1 MYYINSNGVDNRDK
15 ILIRR
20 ENMRGF
26 NKDNKK
32 LDNIIEIIDTNSNNS
47 LINIQ
52 GVDDIS
58 IENLK
63 KINGMSRVN
72 MLLQQL
78 PLSTV
83 ILQNNALNGAFKVV
97 VPEGAT
103 GTLMK
108 YKNGLL
114 GTPII
119 GENKKIVAHAGLE
132 EIKSVSLTPVMLFS
146 AISVITGQY
155 FMSKIDE
162 NLSKLEKNV
171 NEIIELIYDE
181 KESDNLA
188 IYNFFKYININ
199 LQTLIDNREMKI
211 ATLTNIQNYNNK
223 LHSNILFYSKSIK
236 RLIKDLKLV
245 TESNS
250 LSGKKLDRVQEID
263 NKIEKIMKQQHLCYQ
278 LLCIGKV
285 CEIQIAQCY
294 DKEYYSNLIKDL
306 TDIGELIDKDIN
318 TLIENVSLA
327 MLEILTKSKVAGKK
341 SIDKYKENEKKNKDF
356 QKQFELNCSSLL
368 DKFEQFK
375 CEIDKPK
382 EIYIINGDIYI
393 NNKMS

>member
-1 MYYINSNGVDNRDK
+1 
-15 ILIRR
+15 
-20 ENMRGF
+20 MRVF
-26 NKDNKK
+26 NKDDKN
-32 LDNIIEIIDTNSNNS
+32 LDNSIEILDSNSNNS

-52 GVDDIS
+52 RVEDIS
-58 IENLK
+58 IKNLK

-78 PLSTV
+78 PLSTA
-83 ILQNNALNGAFKVV
+83 ISRNNTLNGAFKVI

-132 EIKSVSLTPVMLFS
+132 EIKSISLTPVMLFS
-146 AISVITGQY
+146 AMSVITGQY
-155 FMSKIDE
+155 FMSRIDE
-162 NLSKLEKNV
+162 SLSKIEKNV
-171 NEIIELIYDE
+171 SEIIELIYDE

-188 IYNFFKYININ
+188 IYNFFKYVNIN
-199 LQTLIDNREMKI
+199 LQTLIDNREMKV

-223 LHSNILFYSKSIK
+223 LYSNILFYSKSIK

-245 TESNS
+245 IELN
-250 LSGKKLDRVQEID
+250 LLNGKKLERVEEID
-263 NKIEKIMKQQHLCYQ
+263 NRMEEIVKQQHLCYQ

-306 TDIGELIDKDIN
+306 TDIGESIDKDIN
-318 TLIENVSLA
+318 TLIENVNSA
-327 MLEILTKSKVAGKK
+327 MLEVLAKAKMAGKK
-341 SIDKYKENEKKNKDF
+341 SIDKYKENEKRNKEI
-356 QKQFELNCSSLL
+356 QKEFKVNCSNLL

-382 EIYIINGDIYI
+382 EIYVINEEVYI
-393 NNKMS
+393 DNKMS

>member
-1 MYYINSNGVDNRDK
+1 
-15 ILIRR
+15 
-20 ENMRGF
+20 
-26 NKDNKK
+26 
-32 LDNIIEIIDTNSNNS
+32 
-47 LINIQ
+47 
-52 GVDDIS
+52 
-58 IENLK
+58 
-63 KINGMSRVN
+63 

-78 PLSTV
+78 PLSTA
-83 ILQNNALNGAFKVV
+83 ISQNNALNGAFKVI

-132 EIKSVSLTPVMLFS
+132 EIKSISLTPVMLFS
-146 AISVITGQY
+146 AMSVITGQY
-155 FMSKIDE
+155 FMSRIDE
-162 NLSKLEKNV
+162 SLCKIEKNV

-188 IYNFFKYININ
+188 IYNFFKYVNIN

-236 RLIKDLKLV
+236 RLIKDLKLII
-245 TESNS
+245 EANLLAS
-250 LSGKKLDRVQEID
+250 KKLERVEEID
-263 NKIEKIMKQQHLCYQ
+263 NKMEKIVNQQHLFYQ

-306 TDIGELIDKDIN
+306 TDIGESIGKDIN
-318 TLIENVSLA
+318 TLIENVSSA
-327 MLEILTKSKVAGKK
+327 MLEVLIKAKMAGKK
-341 SIDKYKENEKKNKDF
+341 SIDKYKENEKKNKEI
-356 QKQFELNCSSLL
+356 QKQFEVNCSNLL

-382 EIYIINGDIYI
+382 EIYVINEEVYI
-393 NNKMS
+393 DNKMS

>member
-1 MYYINSNGVDNRDK
+1 M
-15 ILIRR
+15 R
-20 ENMRGF
+20 EL
-26 NKDNKK
+26 NKDDRN
-32 LDNIIEIIDTNSNNS
+32 LDNIIEILDTNSNNS
-47 LINIQ
+47 LVNIQRVEDINIK
-52 GVDDIS
+52 
-58 IENLK
+58 NLK

-83 ILQNNALNGAFKVV
+83 ISQNNALNGAFKVI

-114 GTPII
+114 GTAII

-132 EIKSVSLTPVMLFS
+132 EIKSISLTPVMLFS
-146 AISVITGQY
+146 AVSVITGQY
-155 FMSKIDE
+155 FMSRIDE
-162 NLSKLEKNV
+162 SLSKIEKNV

-188 IYNFFKYININ
+188 IYNFFKYVNIN

-223 LHSNILFYSKSIK
+223 LLSNILFYSKSIK
-236 RLIKDLKLV
+236 RLIKDLQLV
-245 TESNS
+245 KESNS
-250 LSGKKLDRVQEID
+250 LSVKKLERVDEID
-263 NKIEKIMKQQHLCYQ
+263 NKMGEFVNQQHLCYQ

-294 DKEYYSNLIKDL
+294 DNEYYSNLIEDL
-306 TDIGELIDKDIN
+306 TDIGESIGKDIN
-318 TLIENVSLA
+318 TLIENVSSA
-327 MLEILTKSKVAGKK
+327 MLEVLTKAKMAGKK
-341 SIDKYKENEKKNKDF
+341 SIDKYKENEKKNKDI
-356 QKQFELNCSSLL
+356 QKQFEVNCSSLL

-375 CEIDKPK
+375 CEIDKQK
-382 EIYIINGDIYI
+382 ELYVINEEVYID
-393 NNKMS
+393 NKVS

>member
-1 MYYINSNGVDNRDK
+1 M
-15 ILIRR
+15 R
-20 ENMRGF
+20 EF
-26 NKDNKK
+26 NKDNKN
-32 LDNIIEIIDTNSNNS
+32 LDNSIEILDTNSNNS

-52 GVDDIS
+52 RVEDIS
-58 IENLK
+58 IKNLK

-78 PLSTV
+78 PLSTA
-83 ILQNNALNGAFKVV
+83 ISQNNALNGAFKVI

-132 EIKSVSLTPVMLFS
+132 EIKSISLTPVMLFS
-146 AISVITGQY
+146 AMSVITGQY
-155 FMSKIDE
+155 FMSRIDE
-162 NLSKLEKNV
+162 SLSKIEKNV

-188 IYNFFKYININ
+188 IYNFFKYVNIN

-250 LSGKKLDRVQEID
+250 LSGKKLERVEEID
-263 NKIEKIMKQQHLCYQ
+263 NKMGEFVNQQHLCYQ

-294 DKEYYSNLIKDL
+294 DNEYYSNLIEDL
-306 TDIGELIDKDIN
+306 TDIGESIGKDIN
-318 TLIENVSLA
+318 TLIENVSSA
-327 MLEILTKSKVAGKK
+327 MLEVLTKAKMAGKK
-341 SIDKYKENEKKNKDF
+341 SIDKYKENEKKNKDI
-356 QKQFELNCSSLL
+356 QKQFEVNCSSLL

-375 CEIDKPK
+375 CEIDKQK
-382 EIYIINGDIYI
+382 ELYVINEEVYID
-393 NNKMS
+393 NKVS